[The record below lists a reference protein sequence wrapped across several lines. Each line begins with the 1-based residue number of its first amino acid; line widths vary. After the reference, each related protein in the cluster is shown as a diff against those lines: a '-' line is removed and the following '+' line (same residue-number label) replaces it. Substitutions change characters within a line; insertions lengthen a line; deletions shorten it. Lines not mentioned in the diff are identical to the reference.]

1 MKRYTIKNLPSSIHK
16 ETEDIRLTFAKSRST
31 FLWCAFKDLLLNETL
46 PMRIIIAILVIGA
59 IGLVALDRPEKS
71 ITCLIVLLI
80 YYVRYIWTV
89 NKVYSL
95 YKEGTFPML
104 TFEGPQNTMSVEE
117 GKVCPVGVANLGRSG
132 PYLLLPQLLGRRNEQ
147 KIRVWAIVYV
157 DKRYGKSA
165 ANSFGHVAECLGCQ
179 SFQHEDA

>member
-1 MKRYTIKNLPSSIHK
+1 
-16 ETEDIRLTFAKSRST
+16 
-31 FLWCAFKDLLLNETL
+31 
-46 PMRIIIAILVIGA
+46 MRIIIAILVIGA

-117 GKVCPVGVANLGRSG
+117 GKRYVRLESPTWEEVDRICFYHNCLVVGMNKNQSMGYCLCG
-132 PYLLLPQLLGRRNEQ
+132 QT
-147 KIRVWAIVYV
+147 IW
-157 DKRYGKSA
+157 KSA

>member
-1 MKRYTIKNLPSSIHK
+1 MKRYTIKNLPPSIHK

-80 YYVRYIWTV
+80 FPTV
-89 NKVYSL
+89 ALQTPLCNEIRL
-95 YKEGTFPML
+95 
-104 TFEGPQNTMSVEE
+104 
-117 GKVCPVGVANLGRSG
+117 
-132 PYLLLPQLLGRRNEQ
+132 QLDEFIFR
-147 KIRVWAIVYV
+147 
-157 DKRYGKSA
+157 
-165 ANSFGHVAECLGCQ
+165 
-179 SFQHEDA
+179 

>member
-1 MKRYTIKNLPSSIHK
+1 M
-16 ETEDIRLTFAKSRST
+16 
-31 FLWCAFKDLLLNETL
+31 NETL

-117 GKVCPVGVANLGRSG
+117 GKGMSG
-132 PYLLLPQLLGRRNEQ
+132 WSRQP
-147 KIRVWAIVYV
+147 
-157 DKRYGKSA
+157 GKKWTVSA
-165 ANSFGHVAECLGCQ
+165 FTTIAWS
-179 SFQHEDA
+179 

>member
-1 MKRYTIKNLPSSIHK
+1 MKRYTIKNLPPSIHK

-46 PMRIIIAILVIGA
+46 PMRIIIAILVIGV

-89 NKVYSL
+89 NKF
-95 YKEGTFPML
+95 TPCIR
-104 TFEGPQNTMSVEE
+104 
-117 GKVCPVGVANLGRSG
+117 KVLFRCLHSKDR
-132 PYLLLPQLLGRRNEQ
+132 
-147 KIRVWAIVYV
+147 KI
-157 DKRYGKSA
+157 
-165 ANSFGHVAECLGCQ
+165 Q
-179 SFQHEDA
+179 